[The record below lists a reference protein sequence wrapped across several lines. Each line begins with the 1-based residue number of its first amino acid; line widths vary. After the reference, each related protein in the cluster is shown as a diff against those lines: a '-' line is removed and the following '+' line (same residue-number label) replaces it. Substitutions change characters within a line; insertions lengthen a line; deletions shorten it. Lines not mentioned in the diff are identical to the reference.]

1 MLFSRSISTFK
12 VIMKKSYYG
21 ELNRLTEVQKKHLTR
36 DKVLPFGPQGTS
48 QVIVRNEGC
57 TSRRPE
63 TFALTRFHNCVP
75 TQVQLQAN
83 KVFLMSC
90 LIKNNLAGL
99 REFCQPERTQL
110 KETASSQF
118 IKQEV
123 SRSYTVT
130 HHSSHI
136 VWWQAEG

>member
-1 MLFSRSISTFK
+1 MNISFCFRKDKQFTGDVKCYFLEVYQPL

-63 TFALTRFHNCVP
+63 RFASTRFHNCVP

-99 REFCQPERTQL
+99 REFCQPERTRL

-118 IKQEV
+118 IK
-123 SRSYTVT
+123 
-130 HHSSHI
+130 
-136 VWWQAEG
+136 